1 MHVYIYVLSLRKEVG
16 YLLKGYLHKGIFF
29 KGIFKVNLDMTD
41 SSPSIVWVIEDIV
54 LLERMP
60 GTWGQSEGQRRGERE
75 REGWGGGRG
84 REIEEER
91 GGG

>member
-16 YLLKGYLHKGIFF
+16 YLLKGYLHKGIS
-29 KGIFKVNLDMTD
+29 KVNLDMTD

-60 GTWGQSEGQRRGERE
+60 RTWGQSEGGEGQRRGERE
-75 REGWGGGRG
+75 GRTEGGGEG
-84 REIEEER
+84 ER
-91 GGG
+91 